1 MAFLGLHVAVLC
13 RHVILHLLD
22 TVHPRTLTFSAC
34 AVLSRCPTATSACL
48 AYTV

>member
-1 MAFLGLHVAVLC
+1 MVSLGLCVAVLC

-22 TVHPRTLTFSAC
+22 TDLFCLCSPEQVSTT
-34 AVLSRCPTATSACL
+34 TSACL